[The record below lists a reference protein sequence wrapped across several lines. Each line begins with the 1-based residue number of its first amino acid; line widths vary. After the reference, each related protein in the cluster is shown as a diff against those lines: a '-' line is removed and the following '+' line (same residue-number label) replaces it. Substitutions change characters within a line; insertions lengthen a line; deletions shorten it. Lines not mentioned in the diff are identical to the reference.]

1 MGDFSNGKFQSSRNS
16 IYQEF
21 LNWKVRNGSVKTM
34 YVGNCSIFFQ
44 LDKSKQYHFN
54 RDLVRRAQCLSTHTF
69 RVRNSS
75 RSPYCSQ
82 NKPYTGVTLILSN
95 VTSHQFI
102 STHILHFFFFFS
114 FFPGPPWWLVLCV
127 IMTKHRLLMYLVKYF
142 SGCFCEGVLGGINI
156 LIKEKNIALHSVGG
170 PYPIN

>member
-44 LDKSKQYHFN
+44 LDKSQQYHFN

-102 STHILHFFFFFS
+102 STHILHFFFFFF
-114 FFPGPPWWLVLCV
+114 FFPWTSLVVSFMCHHDQAQVAHVFGQIFFWVFL
-127 IMTKHRLLMYLVKYF
+127 
-142 SGCFCEGVLGGINI
+142 
-156 LIKEKNIALHSVGG
+156 
-170 PYPIN
+170 